1 MNDRQERQ
9 PLKTVS
15 FKEESSQDKVNES
28 ILKLTQMMERHFQLA
43 EKQDNESRGRS
54 RRREREEIVGIGD
67 LDHMIDPAHMIDQV
81 HMIDPRVERGQIV
94 EIEVG
99 IEVIEMIGVVGTKVE
114 IRVQETRETIQ
125 VQDIPQVC
133 IVTIVK

>member
-1 MNDRQERQ
+1 M
-9 PLKTVS
+9 TVEVGV
-15 FKEESSQDKVNES
+15 EE
-28 ILKLTQMMERHFQLA
+28 
-43 EKQDNESRGRS
+43 
-54 RRREREEIVGIGD
+54 EREEIVGIGD

-81 HMIDPRVERGQIV
+81 HMIDQRVERGQIV

-99 IEVIEMIGVVGTKVE
+99 IEVIEIIAVVGIKVE
-114 IRVQETRETIQ
+114 IRVRETRETIQ

>member
-1 MNDRQERQ
+1 M
-9 PLKTVS
+9 TVEVEV
-15 FKEESSQDKVNES
+15 EE
-28 ILKLTQMMERHFQLA
+28 
-43 EKQDNESRGRS
+43 
-54 RRREREEIVGIGD
+54 EREEIVGIGD
-67 LDHMIDPAHMIDQV
+67 LDHMIDPAHMMDQV

-94 EIEVG
+94 EIEVW

-114 IRVQETRETIQ
+114 IKVLETRETIQ

>member
-1 MNDRQERQ
+1 MTAE
-9 PLKTVS
+9 VGV
-15 FKEESSQDKVNES
+15 EE
-28 ILKLTQMMERHFQLA
+28 
-43 EKQDNESRGRS
+43 
-54 RRREREEIVGIGD
+54 EREEIVGIEG

-81 HMIDPRVERGQIV
+81 HMIDQRVERGPIV

-99 IEVIEMIGVVGTKVE
+99 IEMIEVVEIKVE
-114 IRVQETRETIQ
+114 IRVQETKETIQ

>member
-1 MNDRQERQ
+1 MRVE
-9 PLKTVS
+9 VGV
-15 FKEESSQDKVNES
+15 EE
-28 ILKLTQMMERHFQLA
+28 
-43 EKQDNESRGRS
+43 
-54 RRREREEIVGIGD
+54 EREEIVGIGD

-81 HMIDPRVERGQIV
+81 HMIDQRVEKGQIV
-94 EIEVG
+94 ETEVG

>member
-1 MNDRQERQ
+1 M
-9 PLKTVS
+9 TVEVEV
-15 FKEESSQDKVNES
+15 EE
-28 ILKLTQMMERHFQLA
+28 
-43 EKQDNESRGRS
+43 
-54 RRREREEIVGIGD
+54 EREEIVGIGD
-67 LDHMIDPAHMIDQV
+67 LDHMIGPAHMIDQV
-81 HMIDPRVERGQIV
+81 HMIDQRVERGQIV

-99 IEVIEMIGVVGTKVE
+99 IKVIEMIGVVGTRVE

>member
-1 MNDRQERQ
+1 M
-9 PLKTVS
+9 TVEVEV
-15 FKEESSQDKVNES
+15 EE
-28 ILKLTQMMERHFQLA
+28 
-43 EKQDNESRGRS
+43 
-54 RRREREEIVGIGD
+54 EREEIVGIGD

-81 HMIDPRVERGQIV
+81 HVIDQRVERGQIV

>member
-1 MNDRQERQ
+1 M
-9 PLKTVS
+9 TVEVEV
-15 FKEESSQDKVNES
+15 EE
-28 ILKLTQMMERHFQLA
+28 
-43 EKQDNESRGRS
+43 
-54 RRREREEIVGIGD
+54 EREEIVGIGD

-81 HMIDPRVERGQIV
+81 HMIDQRVERGQIV

-133 IVTIVK
+133 IVTIAK

>member
-1 MNDRQERQ
+1 M
-9 PLKTVS
+9 TVEVEVG
-15 FKEESSQDKVNES
+15 EE
-28 ILKLTQMMERHFQLA
+28 I
-43 EKQDNESRGRS
+43 
-54 RRREREEIVGIGD
+54 EEIVGIGD
-67 LDHMIDPAHMIDQV
+67 LDHMIDPVHMIDQ
-81 HMIDPRVERGQIV
+81 RVERDQIV

>member
-1 MNDRQERQ
+1 
-9 PLKTVS
+9 
-15 FKEESSQDKVNES
+15 
-28 ILKLTQMMERHFQLA
+28 
-43 EKQDNESRGRS
+43 
-54 RRREREEIVGIGD
+54 
-67 LDHMIDPAHMIDQV
+67 MIDPAHMIDQV
-81 HMIDPRVERGQIV
+81 HMIDPTVERGQIV

-133 IVTIVK
+133 IVTIVKYKP